1 MKRRKTIGGAFGL
14 LISLGIFALGL
25 ELALRICPWALP
37 AKALVHFEPA
47 LRGQLAQGRLPT
59 RADTVLLPRDDGG
72 NAIRIFKPFAVKPY
86 GQDACGAVRR
96 VATDEI
102 GFGNPP
108 GIYESNAVIDLVAIG
123 DSFTWPSAV
132 DPQDAWP
139 IRLGAALGRSSY
151 DLGRGG
157 NGPYEYLQIL
167 KRYGLC
173 KSPRV
178 VVMNL
183 YEGNDLRDIAE
194 HLAYR
199 TGGAPLVESD
209 GNEGKT
215 GFLWRRSYAWNLAA
229 GSAIYLRDHA
239 RSEQLEGRVDY
250 RFQVG
255 DIPFNGG
262 QGSRDEVVYARR
274 AVAGEI
280 PYEVFDEPLR
290 EFKRLSIE
298 HGFLPVLVYTPAA
311 AIAYAPVKYRD
322 PALAAVLETFSRD
335 QRRHLERLAQELG
348 MMFVDLTP
356 FFQQAARADPVTEEN
371 LLFFPG
377 NIHLTARGHAVVAQA
392 LADELAEPPADA
404 GRSLRP

>member
-1 MKRRKTIGGAFGL
+1 MNMRRLAGRTLGL
-14 LISLGIFALGL
+14 LTSLGVFALGL
-25 ELALRICPWALP
+25 EAVFRIVPWAVP
-37 AKALVHFEPA
+37 AKALVHFEPD
-47 LRGQLAQGRLPT
+47 LRARLAQGRFPT
-59 RADTVLLPRDDGG
+59 RADTILLQRDDGG
-72 NAIRIFKPFAVKPY
+72 DAIRIFKPYAVKPY
-86 GQDACGAVRR
+86 GQDICGAVRR

-108 GIYESNAVIDLVAIG
+108 GIYGSNAVIDIVAIG
-123 DSFTWPSAV
+123 DSFTWPTAV
-132 DPQDAWP
+132 HPQDAWP

-167 KRYGLC
+167 KRYGLS

-199 TGGAPLVESD
+199 EGRSSPGEGR

-229 GSAIYLRDHA
+229 GSVVYWRDHA
-239 RSEQLEGRVDY
+239 RSERLEGRVDY

-280 PYEVFDEPLR
+280 SYEVFDEPLR

-298 HGFLPVLVYTPAA
+298 HGFRPVLAYTPAA
-311 AIAYAPVKYRD
+311 PIAYAPVKYRD
-322 PALAAVLETFSRD
+322 PALEAVLETFSRD
-335 QRRHLERLAQELG
+335 QRRHLERLARELG
-348 MMFVDLTP
+348 MAFVDLTP
-356 FFQQAARADPVTEEN
+356 ALRTAAQTAPVSEET
-371 LLFFPG
+371 LLYFPG

-392 LADELAEPPADA
+392 LADALAGPLADA
-404 GRSLRP
+404 GRAPRP